1 MANDKQNT
9 ASTIIDAPPLSIIL
23 LGLAT
28 SSFFFVTSILELT
41 ITGVQPLDRL
51 LTSPTMIVGCL
62 FTIIIELLLHTKCI
76 NSVRNVSNDRE
87 KAISAAASY
96 SVLIQRIPIGTGLV
110 LPLIYCAEQ
119 GLLGNGLLCTSIFF
133 VIFGNVGIV
142 ALLMCVLF
150 IGEWEKYVMPIRFEE
165 DQIKMTLLVR
175 SSLVVFFQ
183 TVGVV
188 MISLGPMLSF
198 AEGMPMS
205 DKLKL
210 VGPISLIAVI
220 TSIIDGGLMAEHQ
233 SRALKIMH
241 KKISFLRQRD
251 YRDHNLYIEFRNEF
265 GLTTNNIQAYTE
277 DMRSLISDI
286 KGKSQFSVSI
296 MGHLLE
302 EVKASKL
309 SVSEVLSKIDRVGQ
323 MAIEQTH
330 LVQETEELLQS
341 MTGTLETL
349 GEHINGQNKGIEF
362 SVESVTK
369 MVESVQSI
377 TGALEKNFQ
386 AIETLKNETDKVR
399 AFSTETSKNAKEI
412 QAASD
417 GIIEAGNIIQHI
429 ASQTNLLAMNA
440 AIEAAHAGEAGK
452 GFAVVA
458 DEIRKLSEES
468 SMQGKRIS
476 NMLKDL
482 AERINEI
489 AEQAISSEDVVKDVF
504 EITQSVQE
512 EENHIYSSMK
522 EQSEGGEKVLSANKD
537 VIERSRTIRDLLE
550 KELMSG
556 SRDIAQSIH
565 TLSDH
570 AENISLNMGEM
581 QNSVHIISNSV
592 ETAASTANEN
602 SEAFLELNKTLDEI
616 IT

>member
-1 MANDKQNT
+1 MTSYKQNIT
-9 ASTIIDAPPLSIIL
+9 SNLLASPPLHIVL
-23 LGLAT
+23 LGLST
-28 SSFFFVTSILELT
+28 SSLFFVTAILELT
-41 ITGVQPLDRL
+41 ITGVQPLGNL
-51 LTSPTMIVGCL
+51 LASPTMIIGFL
-62 FTIIIELLLHTKCI
+62 FTIIMEVLLHIKCT
-76 NSVRNVSNDRE
+76 NRVRNFSNDPE

-96 SVLIQRIPIGTGLV
+96 SVAIQRIPIGTGIV
-110 LPLIYCAEQ
+110 LPIIYCAEQ

-133 VIFGNVGIV
+133 IIFGNVSII

-150 IGEWEKYVMPIRFEE
+150 IGEWEKYVLPIRFEE
-165 DQIKMTLLVR
+165 NQIKMTLLVR
-175 SSLVVFFQ
+175 NSLVVFFQ

-188 MISLGPMLSF
+188 MVSLGPMLGF
-198 AEGMPMS
+198 QEGMLMS

-210 VGPISLIAVI
+210 VAPISILAVI
-220 TSIIDGGLMAEHQ
+220 ISIIDGSLMAEHQ
-233 SRALKIMH
+233 SRALKIMY
-241 KKISFLRQRD
+241 KKISFLRQKD

-265 GLTTNNIQAYTE
+265 GLTTNNIQDYIE
-277 DMRSLISDI
+277 DMRSLIGDI
-286 KGKSQFSVSI
+286 KDKSKFSVSI
-296 MGHLLE
+296 MGNLLE
-302 EVKASKL
+302 EVKNSKL
-309 SVSEVLSKIDRVGQ
+309 SVSEVLSKIDRVEH

-330 LVQETEELLQS
+330 LVQETEGLLQS
-341 MTGTLETL
+341 MTSTLSTL
-349 GEHINGQNKGIEF
+349 GEHVTGQNQGIASSGEA
-362 SVESVTK
+362 VEK

-399 AFSTETSKNAKEI
+399 AFSAETSKNAKEI

-417 GIIEAGNIIQHI
+417 GIIEAGNVIQHI

-476 NMLKDL
+476 TMLKEL

-489 AEQAISSEDVVKDVF
+489 AEQAISSEDIVKGVF

-512 EENHIYSSMK
+512 EENQIYSSMK
-522 EQSEGGEKVLSANKD
+522 EQSEGGERVLRANKD
-537 VIERSRTIRDLLE
+537 VIERSRTIHNLLE
-550 KELMSG
+550 QELMSD
-556 SRDIAQSIH
+556 SRDIAQSIRS
-565 TLSDH
+565 LSEH
-570 AENISLNMGEM
+570 AENISHNMAEM
-581 QNSVHIISNSV
+581 QNSVHSISSSV
-592 ETAASTANEN
+592 ETAASTAKEN
-602 SEAFLELNKTLDEI
+602 NDAFLELNKTLDEI